1 MPRLL
6 FLLEKSEGRGPSFR
20 LAGVGWVS
28 PPIRGGEELTGEIDW
43 ISIGGPCLGWTD
55 LPLDAA
61 NVYSDLS
68 KARAWSRDWI

>member
-43 ISIGGPCLGWTD
+43 ISIGGPSWAGRTS
-55 LPLDAA
+55 PLT
-61 NVYSDLS
+61 L
-68 KARAWSRDWI
+68 RMCTLI